1 MDAGASG
8 SAVARVK
15 GTVMSGR
22 SAPGPAAG
30 MPVAHRSL
38 TAWAAPTI
46 LLAAACDSSPAPDL
60 IHTIHTDSAGIPIA
74 TAVTPLWGPGEGWTV
89 DDEPLVE
96 IGAVDGA
103 PEYQFAKVVAAVR
116 TSGGDIVVADQGA
129 SELRRYDAEGV
140 FLRSAGRE
148 GEGPGEFESL
158 GFVAAMP
165 GDSVVTYDWVL
176 MRIQVFDPDGRPA
189 RTLRAELPS
198 DIAPPGGSAPD
209 RAVGVVDGRLI
220 VRFYEMA
227 DVATRGIVRWVNYRL
242 VALDLGDGSATSL
255 IVVGGEEVDLTRR
268 DDGSLDDGRYVF
280 FNLPEFGAAAGPVAV
295 IDSEAWRVR
304 LVSPLDGSLER
315 IIRREVAPREATD
328 AVYEAHIEGIVAM
341 VAGTGA
347 PPEQVDFVRRMWR
360 EYPRAPTLPVLR
372 SVHVDAG
379 GNIWLAPYYIAGAD
393 PPPFE
398 VFAPDGTWLG
408 AVALPPGLER
418 GFIQYQ
424 APYMEIGDDHVL
436 GVWRD
441 GLGVQYVRMYRLNR

>member
-1 MDAGASG
+1 MDAGAAD
-8 SAVARVK
+8 SAVAGV
-15 GTVMSGR
+15 R
-22 SAPGPAAG
+22 SAPLARAGSAA
-30 MPVAHRSL
+30 L
-38 TAWAAPTI
+38 TI
-46 LLAAACDSSPAPDL
+46 LLATACDSRPTPDI

-74 TAVTPLWGPGEGWTV
+74 TAVTPLWGPGEGWAV

-96 IGAVDGA
+96 IGTVDGA
-103 PEYQFAKVVAAVR
+103 PEYRFAKVVAAVR
-116 TSGGDIVVADQGA
+116 LSNGDIVVADQGA
-129 SELRRYDAEGV
+129 AELRRYDAEGG
-140 FLRSAGRE
+140 FIWSAGRE

-158 GFVAAMP
+158 DFVAAMP
-165 GDSVVTYDWVL
+165 GDSLVTYDWL
-176 MRIQVFDPDGRPA
+176 LFRIQIFDPDGRLA

-198 DIAPPGGSAPD
+198 DIAPPGGSVPD

-220 VRFYEMA
+220 VRFAETA
-227 DVATRGIVRWVNYRL
+227 DVAATGIVRWVNYRL

-295 IDSEAWRVR
+295 IDTEAWRVR
-304 LVSPLDGSLER
+304 LVSPLDGTIER
-315 IIRREVAPREATD
+315 IVRREVAPREATD
-328 AVYEAHIEGIVAM
+328 AVYEAHIEGIVGM
-341 VAGTGA
+341 VADGGA
-347 PPEQVDFVRRMWR
+347 PAEQIDFVRRMWR

-372 SVHVDAG
+372 SVHVDASG
-379 GNIWLAPYYIAGAD
+379 HLWLAPYYIAGAE

-398 VFAPDGTWLG
+398 VFASDGTWLG

-424 APYMEIGDDHVL
+424 APYMEIGTDYVL

-441 GLGVQYVRMYRLNR
+441 DLGVQYVRMYRLSR